1 MHSTANVINLQTVN
15 DIESWLQKPNNT
27 YIGRETKNIAGSK
40 WGNPFKLRDY
50 NNCRKTVV
58 SLYEEYVSSNREL
71 LNSIDELKGKT
82 LGCWCAPRLCHG
94 SVLHRLAGNTPV
106 QSGAVQSNMNRDT
119 LQQMNKDQLIDQILK
134 MNEDFVKV
142 TQMRLYFLER
152 NSYMHEQ
159 YGRRESFEIVG
170 IPKSVGTEALE
181 DEVIDILKEADV
193 KVEGDFITK
202 KDICAVHRIGK
213 QKATTIVRVVNRK
226 FAWQALISG
235 KNLKDSR
242 RYGGGKIY
250 INHSLCKE
258 FQFLNYAVRQAKKN
272 KLIHKYS
279 VRSGVTYVQMDER
292 EENWKEIGHYLDL
305 ENLRI
310 PVPQRNRTNWT

>member
-1 MHSTANVINLQTVN
+1 MQCTANVVNLNTVA
-15 DIESWLQKPNNT
+15 DIERWLQEPTNT
-27 YIGRETKNIAGSK
+27 YIGRGTKNIAGSK
-40 WGNPFKLRDY
+40 RGNPYELKDY

-58 SLYEEYVSSNREL
+58 SLYEEYIQSNGKL
-71 LNSIDELKGKT
+71 LNSIGELKGKI
-82 LGCWCAPRLCHG
+82 LGCFCVPLLCHG
-94 SVLHRLAGNTPV
+94 SVLHRLANNTLQSRNPVV
-106 QSGAVQSNMNRDT
+106 QSIMNRES
-119 LQQMNKDQLIDQILK
+119 LQQMNKDQFIDTILK

-170 IPKSVGTEALE
+170 IPKSVSNETLE
-181 DEVIDILKEADV
+181 DEVIDILNEANV
-193 KVEGDFITK
+193 KVEGDSITK

-213 QKATTIVRVVNRK
+213 EKAKTIVRVVNRK

-235 KNLKDSR
+235 KNLKESR
-242 RYGGGKIY
+242 RYGDGKIY

-305 ENLRI
+305 ENLKI
-310 PVPQRNRTNWT
+310 PVPPRNRTN